1 MYLTSNLSLSIM
13 PWVIA
18 LIQLGPMES
27 LIQNLHVPHHFLVG
41 PMHQLAEASAFATSL
56 TGNT

>member
-1 MYLTSNLSLSIM
+1 M

-56 TGNT
+56 T